1 VLAKL
6 RGCAVAEIS
15 NDEANDLVDDI
26 LLRDEFLTARE
37 PGFFER
43 QVERVFDVIG
53 DVLDR
58 LFGGLFGGAGGAAGN
73 VLAIILLSLAGG
85 VLLFAI
91 YKAITGRT
99 PKEDVEER
107 GARVVFDEVVEPEQ
121 LRAEFAR
128 QRVSSNWRAAVI
140 AGFRL
145 AVAGLIDSNIAREVA
160 GATTGDFARA
170 VERRRPE
177 LLGSYR
183 SAASVFERA
192 FYSDL
197 EVAESDVAVVAA
209 LLDELT
215 LVGAS

>member
-1 VLAKL
+1 MAV
-6 RGCAVAEIS
+6 VAEVS

-43 QVERVFDVIG
+43 SVERVFDFIG
-53 DVLDR
+53 DIFEE

-73 VLAIILLSLAGG
+73 LLAIILLSLAGG

-99 PKEDVEER
+99 PKDDLDER
-107 GARVVFDEVVEPEQ
+107 GARIVFDEVVEPDQ

-128 QRVSSNWRAAVI
+128 QRASSNWRAAVI

-145 AVAGLIDSNIAREVA
+145 AVVGLIDSNIAREVA

-177 LLGSYR
+177 LLGKYR
-183 SAASVFERA
+183 SAAGAFERA

-197 EVAESDVAVVAA
+197 EIDESDVAMVAS
-209 LLDELT
+209 LLGELS
-215 LVGAS
+215 LAGVS

>member
-1 VLAKL
+1 
-6 RGCAVAEIS
+6 VAEVS

-26 LLRDEFLTARE
+26 LLRDEFFAARE

-43 QVERVFDVIG
+43 QVERVFDFIG
-53 DVLDR
+53 DIFEE

-91 YKAITGRT
+91 FKAITGRT
-99 PKEDVEER
+99 PKDDVDER
-107 GARVVFDEVVEPEQ
+107 SARIVFDEVVEPEQ

-128 QRVSSNWRAAVI
+128 QRASSNWRAAVI

-145 AVAGLIDSNIAREVA
+145 AVVGLIDSNIAREVA

-170 VERRRPE
+170 VERRRPG
-177 LLGSYR
+177 LLENYR
-183 SAASVFERA
+183 SAAGSFERA

-197 EVAESDVAVVAA
+197 EIDEGDVAMVAA
-209 LLDELT
+209 LLGELS
-215 LVGAS
+215 LAGVS